1 MLAYLQKSGINLPRT
16 HLQSSYGFLNYPEL
30 NYSLVR
36 SAALLFGLL
45 DYPDTVRKLKLEPV
59 ISLKARV
66 TLIKRIKAGESVGYG
81 RDFIAQRDTV
91 IAVIPA
97 GYADGLPASLSCG
110 AGQALIRGKRVSI
123 AGRTCMDQL
132 MLDVT
137 DVPDI
142 CRGDIVTFIGQSGAE
157 YISPS
162 EMAKNAGISVNE
174 LASRL
179 GSRLDRLYMD

>member
-1 MLAYLQKSGINLPRT
+1 MPIREFTQLQIKRFDEMLAYLQKSGINLPRT

-66 TLIKRIKAGESVGYG
+66 ALIKRIKAGESVGYG

-97 GYADGLPASLSCG
+97 GYACDGLPCKLILRGRPG
-110 AGQALIRGKRVSI
+110 AYPRQESKHC
-123 AGRTCMDQL
+123 RTHL
-132 MLDVT
+132 HGPT
-137 DVPDI
+137 D
-142 CRGDIVTFIGQSGAE
+142 A
-157 YISPS
+157 
-162 EMAKNAGISVNE
+162 
-174 LASRL
+174 
-179 GSRLDRLYMD
+179 

>member
-1 MLAYLQKSGINLPRT
+1 
-16 HLQSSYGFLNYPEL
+16 
-30 NYSLVR
+30 
-36 SAALLFGLL
+36 
-45 DYPDTVRKLKLEPV
+45 
-59 ISLKARV
+59 
-66 TLIKRIKAGESVGYG
+66 
-81 RDFIAQRDTV
+81 
-91 IAVIPA
+91 
-97 GYADGLPASLSCG
+97 
-110 AGQALIRGKRVSI
+110 
-123 AGRTCMDQL
+123 MDQL

-137 DVPDI
+137 DVPGI